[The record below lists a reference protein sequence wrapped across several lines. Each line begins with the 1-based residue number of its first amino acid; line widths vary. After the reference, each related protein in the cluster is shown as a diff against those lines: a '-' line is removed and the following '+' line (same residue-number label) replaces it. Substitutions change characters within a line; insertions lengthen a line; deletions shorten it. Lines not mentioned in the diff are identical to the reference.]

1 MQLRRKTHAL
11 FDVFVLFFLFGKCHG
26 NHLQNDYTRL
36 DWYGARH
43 IGKMWNI
50 FLLDCGFSELTKRAE
65 EKLSCPTTL
74 LFTMSEVI
82 YTRGRTRQKQYVWIS
97 TVTEKSNGIDKILV
111 YSNPQKKNISV
122 SATAGTPEELS
133 AGIVPDYDR
142 YITVFDRTFKPKEGD
157 VLWIDIVPEIS
168 IDGALI
174 LDDDNSPTVLPDYRL
189 KRILD
194 TQKGQVAR
202 YGIAK
207 IGGNNE

>member
-1 MQLRRKTHAL
+1 MQS
-11 FDVFVLFFLFGKCHG
+11 
-26 NHLQNDYTRL
+26 N
-36 DWYGARH
+36 
-43 IGKMWNI
+43 
-50 FLLDCGFSELTKRAE
+50 
-65 EKLSCPTTL
+65 
-74 LFTMSEVI
+74 TMSEVI
-82 YTRGRTRQKQYVWIS
+82 YTRGRTRQKQSVWFS
-97 TVTEKSNGIDKILV
+97 TVTEKNNGMDKTLV

-142 YITVFDRTFKPKEGD
+142 YITVFDRTFQPKEGNA
-157 VLWIDIVPEIS
+157 LWIDVVPEIRE
-168 IDGALI
+168 DGALI
-174 LDDDNSPTVLPDYRL
+174 LDGDNSPTVLPDYRL

>member
-1 MQLRRKTHAL
+1 MQS
-11 FDVFVLFFLFGKCHG
+11 
-26 NHLQNDYTRL
+26 N
-36 DWYGARH
+36 
-43 IGKMWNI
+43 
-50 FLLDCGFSELTKRAE
+50 
-65 EKLSCPTTL
+65 
-74 LFTMSEVI
+74 TMSEVI
-82 YTRGRTRQKQYVWIS
+82 YTRGRTRQKQSVWFS
-97 TVTEKSNGIDKILV
+97 TVTEKNNGMDKTLV

-142 YITVFDRTFKPKEGD
+142 YITVFDRTFQPKEGD
-157 VLWIDIVPEIS
+157 VLWVDAVPGIN

-174 LDDDNSPTVLPDYRL
+174 LDDDNSPTALPDYRL

>member
-1 MQLRRKTHAL
+1 MDFNSNRK
-11 FDVFVLFFLFGKCHG
+11 
-26 NHLQNDYTRL
+26 N
-36 DWYGARH
+36 
-43 IGKMWNI
+43 
-50 FLLDCGFSELTKRAE
+50 
-65 EKLSCPTTL
+65 
-74 LFTMSEVI
+74 
-82 YTRGRTRQKQYVWIS
+82 
-97 TVTEKSNGIDKILV
+97 NGMDKTLV

-142 YITVFDRTFKPKEGD
+142 YITVFDRTFQPKEGNA
-157 VLWIDIVPEIS
+157 LWIDVVPEIRE
-168 IDGALI
+168 DGALI
-174 LDDDNSPTVLPDYRL
+174 LDGDNSPTVLPDYRL

>member
-1 MQLRRKTHAL
+1 MRMQKH
-11 FDVFVLFFLFGKCHG
+11 H
-26 NHLQNDYTRL
+26 
-36 DWYGARH
+36 
-43 IGKMWNI
+43 
-50 FLLDCGFSELTKRAE
+50 
-65 EKLSCPTTL
+65 TL
-74 LFTMSEVI
+74 NMQSNTMSEVI
-82 YTRGRTRQKQYVWIS
+82 YTRGRTRQKQSVWIS

-142 YITVFDRTFKPKEGD
+142 YITVFDRTFQPKEGD
-157 VLWIDIVPEIS
+157 VLWVDAVPGNN